1 MTRVGVAT
9 RLRMHLGD
17 ERTDGVHDTK
27 SALLAVLA
35 HGGRNP
41 VRGED
46 ANLTGRDLV
55 LVVDED
61 GAQVLET
68 THDMVVVHDLVS
80 HVDRRAGLAG
90 QAPPGLHRAVHPRPK
105 GPRFPKQDAVAP
117 APTLRPRET
126 ERG

>member
-27 SALLAVLA
+27 PALLAVLA
-35 HGGRNP
+35 HGRRDT

-80 HVDRRAGLAG
+80 HVDRRALPGG
-90 QAPPGLHRAVHPRPK
+90 QAVHAPHRAVDPRAK
-105 GPRFPKQDAVAP
+105 R
-117 APTLRPRET
+117 
-126 ERG
+126 